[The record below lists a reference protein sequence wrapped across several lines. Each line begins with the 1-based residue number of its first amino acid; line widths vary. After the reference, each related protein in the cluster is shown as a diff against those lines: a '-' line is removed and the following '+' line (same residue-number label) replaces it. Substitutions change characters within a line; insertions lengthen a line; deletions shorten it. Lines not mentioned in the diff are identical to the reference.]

1 MMSFMEK
8 FIPIKFVVSLKTM
21 ILTLREKVSK
31 LESVLGI
38 QIIFYLTN
46 ITDRV
51 AALTQEEFI
60 TKI

>member
-8 FIPIKFVVSLKTM
+8 FIPIFVVSLKTM